1 MCEKASRAA
10 AVAGTITAISFTGRQ
25 TISPRLHELCVA
37 YQLCFVLIDADLMF
51 SEGSLVLGLLLLNR
65 SNFLAVEPQV
75 STHTTGQGTDCC
87 WPTRFAQSL
96 VWSMRIVNITIKLPF
111 KKILSHSRIATLNK

>member
-75 STHTTGQGTDCC
+75 STHTTGHGTDCC
-87 WPTRFAQSL
+87 GPKVLWADPVCS
-96 VWSMRIVNITIKLPF
+96 VVGVVNEDSKYYY
-111 KKILSHSRIATLNK
+111 